1 MAKVAEEISQFLADS
16 FVLYVK
22 TLNFHWNVVDR
33 RFAMLHALFE
43 EHYKELSQANDD
55 LAEQVRMLGAFPPST
70 LAEFL
75 QKTSLKEPSGRLSGD
90 QMINQLLTDHE
101 ILSKKLPLLV
111 QHCTEVGEEGCG
123 DLLIER
129 LRFHQKAAW
138 MLRSHMES

>member
-1 MAKVAEEISQFLADS
+1 MGSIAEGVSQFLADT
-16 FVLYVK
+16 FVLYTK

-43 EHYKELSQANDD
+43 EHYKELASANDD
-55 LAEQVRMLGAFPPST
+55 LAEQVRQLGAFPPST

-75 QKTSLKEPSGRLSGD
+75 KKTQLKEPSGRLSGD
-90 QMINQLLTDHE
+90 EMIRHLVTDHE
-101 ILSKKLPLLV
+101 ALAKKLPLLI
-111 QHCTEVGEEGCG
+111 QHCTEAGEEGCG

-138 MLRSHMES
+138 MLRSHLE